1 VSQRIILS
9 SGGRSAVRQNKRPVV
24 KAVFDRAAGELCILG
39 HLKYFERYSEKGR
52 VPAVRTQSA
61 FGLQGPWGSQGS
73 EQRQEGDFGPRDL
86 VAEYFWTGV
95 PVCGF
100 IRASGNS
107 ERCNMT
113 GNEVNVGFLAT
124 GSGVQQFQLSL
135 RGCSVL
141 QRRRLSRE
149 LRSAKHTTNLRASA
163 AVLHGADNSG
173 SQDTVRGTP
182 ALSVLKVLFRR
193 HASACEGA

>member
-1 VSQRIILS
+1 M
-9 SGGRSAVRQNKRPVV
+9 
-24 KAVFDRAAGELCILG
+24 
-39 HLKYFERYSEKGR
+39 
-52 VPAVRTQSA
+52 RTQSA
-61 FGLQGPWGSQGS
+61 FGLRSARGNPTLDRSCCVQDNFCSVRFAQHS
-73 EQRQEGDFGPRDL
+73 STL
-86 VAEYFWTGV
+86 V
-95 PVCGF
+95 PVSGF
-100 IRASGNS
+100 IGASGNS